1 MSHPSAAW
9 AGPTPAGARVVED
22 PDELV
27 DFYSDAPA
35 AHIYALVDSE
45 PPWFPLSR
53 WYRRGEAIVG
63 LISDTP
69 GELLTAYAVA
79 TRDAAATIDLL
90 ADIAAWLPSG
100 LLITGPLGFAEVLA
114 ADRDLAWSGPHERY
128 VLDVLTSDTP
138 KLDAGAELAPLGYRD
153 VAEIE
158 ALYTVDP
165 GAAFF
170 IPSMLADATFVGV
183 RVDGRLVAAAG
194 THLLSEQKGLAA
206 IGSVFV
212 HPEHRGR
219 SFGEAVTRGVIDRLG
234 ERIDTVGLNV
244 SSENAPA
251 RRIYE
256 RLGFRQILTY
266 EEAELA

>member
-1 MSHPSAAW
+1 MSHPSDAW

-27 DFYSDAPA
+27 DFYADAPDV
-35 AHIYALVDSE
+35 HIYALVDSE

-53 WYRRGEAIVG
+53 WYRRGDAVVG
-63 LISDTP
+63 LIADTP

-90 ADIAAWLPSG
+90 VEVAAWLPSG
-100 LLITGPLGFAEVLA
+100 LLITGPLGFAEVLSTKHA
-114 ADRDLAWSGPHERY
+114 LAWSGPHERY
-128 VLDVLTSDTP
+128 VLDALTSDDP
-138 KLDAGAELAPLGYRD
+138 DLDAGVELAPLGYRD

-158 ALYTVDP
+158 ALYAVEP

-170 IPSMLADATFVGV
+170 IPSMLTDATFVGV

-194 THLLSEQKGLAA
+194 THLMSEQKGLAA

-212 HPEHRGR
+212 HPEYRGR
-219 SFGEAVTRGVIDRLG
+219 SFGEAVTRGVVERIG
-234 ERIDTVGLNV
+234 GRIDTVGLNV
-244 SSENAPA
+244 SSDKAPA